1 MKHIHDVVLELVRP
15 GPAHNQLLSPLTPYV
30 ALCGGGSPVS
40 VHLPFEHQQL
50 LTRIRRL
57 RYEAESGE
65 ATEAQIAQR
74 QAELHEMG
82 DILGNVLGEIPTL
95 LAELSRVRSTG
106 GKLAHLRLS
115 LSASELG
122 MVPFETALSPAGFPG
137 NGSPLFLQSHTP
149 ITVTR
154 EIRRGQAL
162 PLNWNRI
169 PRILFAFSSPPGL
182 APVPAQEHLRAIRD
196 AIDPWVKIRDDPQ
209 QSVEELKKILT
220 VLPDASLQEIREL
233 CNRESYT
240 HIHILAHGAPFNN
253 AGDRHFG
260 IALNRHDDKTRWEVV
275 DGESL
280 AIAFTGKSTSC
291 GTQETPSLVS
301 LATCDSGN
309 VGSVVTP
316 GGSIAHDLHTAGIPW
331 VIASQFP
338 LWMQAST
345 LAVGEL
351 FSNLL
356 AGADPRSVLYDLRR
370 RLRTDCP
377 NTHDWAS
384 IVAYATLPPDFES
397 QLTAFRDNQ
406 MKASLSVKLN
416 RLDDLFGR
424 RESTPRPDDINE
436 LETISRK
443 IRATITSWCN
453 DQSDDPALRL
463 KPAASM
469 RLGMGGASEKRLGIA
484 DQAASTREQ
493 NHEKKAALRE
503 KSRLSYRNSR
513 DYYCQAIEADASS
526 IWPLTQY
533 LSVNA
538 VLEANHREHGRM
550 PFGIPPKDWW
560 FIATRIAL
568 CEVDTERGAFALTD
582 LIELS
587 LLGCFYD
594 QSCDHHAISHQIHDY
609 IEKINQLEHNDPIPK
624 KALLRQLGRY
634 QHSWSHPLW
643 DELVA
648 STIEKLSPETQ
659 TGVEIQK

>member
-15 GPAHNQLLSPLTPYV
+15 GPAHNQLISPLTTYV

-50 LTRIRRL
+50 LTRIQRL
-57 RYEAESGE
+57 RYEVESGP
-65 ATEAQIAQR
+65 ATDAQTAQR

-82 DILGNVLGEIPTL
+82 EILGNVLGGIPTL
-95 LAELSRVRSTG
+95 LSELSRVRCTG

-162 PLNWNRI
+162 TLNWNRP
-169 PRILFAFSSPPGL
+169 PRILFAFASPPGL
-182 APVPAQEHLRAIRD
+182 PPVPAEAHLQAIRD
-196 AIDPWVKIRDDPQ
+196 AINPWVKIRHDPQ
-209 QSVEELKKILT
+209 QRVEELKKLLT

-233 CNRESYT
+233 CSRESYT
-240 HIHILAHGAPFNN
+240 HVHILAHGAPFNH

-260 IALNRHDDKTRWEVV
+260 IALCRHDERSLWEVV

-280 AIAFTGKSTSC
+280 AIALTGRSTTC
-291 GTQETPSLVS
+291 GTQDAPSLVS

-309 VGSVVTP
+309 VSSVVTP

-338 LWMQAST
+338 LWMRAST
-345 LAVGEL
+345 LAAGEL

-377 NTHDWAS
+377 NSHDWAS

-397 QLTAFRDNQ
+397 QLTQFRDDQ
-406 MKASLSVKLN
+406 MKARLSVELN
-416 RLDDLFGR
+416 QLDDLFGKR
-424 RESTPRPDDINE
+424 RTSPDPADMDE
-436 LETISRK
+436 LDAISRD
-443 IRATITSWCN
+443 IRTTLASWCN
-453 DQSDDPALRL
+453 DLTDDPALRL
-463 KPAASM
+463 KPATSM
-469 RLGMGGASEKRLGIA
+469 RLGMGGASEKRLAISY
-484 DQAASTREQ
+484 QAASE
-493 NHEKKAALRE
+493 HEHDAGKKSAL
-503 KSRLSYRNSR
+503 KKQALIAYRYSR

-526 IWPLTQY
+526 GWPLTQY
-533 LSVNA
+533 LSMNA
-538 VLEANHREHGRM
+538 VLASSGEHGRE
-550 PFGIPPKDWW
+550 PFGIPAKDWL
-560 FIATRIAL
+560 FVATNIARS
-568 CEVDTERGAFALTD
+568 EVETPRGAYALTD
-582 LIELS
+582 LVELS
-587 LLGCFYD
+587 LLGSFYN
-594 QSCDHHAISHQIHDY
+594 QPCEYGAISHQISDY
-609 IEKINQLEHNDPIPK
+609 IDEINQMEHDDPIPK
-624 KALLRQLGRY
+624 KALLRQLRRY
-634 QHSWSHPLW
+634 QHVWRNPLW

-648 STIEKLSPETQ
+648 STIEKLSSEPRKTA
-659 TGVEIQK
+659 KK